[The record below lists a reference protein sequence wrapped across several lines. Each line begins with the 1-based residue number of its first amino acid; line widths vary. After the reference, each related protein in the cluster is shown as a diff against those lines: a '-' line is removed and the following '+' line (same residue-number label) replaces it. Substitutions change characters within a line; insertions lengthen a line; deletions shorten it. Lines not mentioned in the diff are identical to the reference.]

1 MDNDNDD
8 NMSSA
13 SSNSDKIINNDNDN
27 NISSHNNNNNKHKVT
42 STPLST
48 QINYTSSS
56 LISYLTFWW
65 STPAIALSNTST
77 TLQTSHISSLSLSQQ
92 TKTHLPLLSSIY
104 TSSLSSSY
112 PLTYLFLIQTP
123 LYPNHNLILS

>member
-1 MDNDNDD
+1 MNNDNDD
-8 NMSSA
+8 NISSA
-13 SSNSDKIINNDNDN
+13 SSNSDTNINNDND
-27 NISSHNNNNNKHKVT
+27 IPPSPNNNKHKVT

>member
-1 MDNDNDD
+1 MNNDNDD
-8 NMSSA
+8 NISSA
-13 SSNSDKIINNDNDN
+13 ASNSDTNINNDND
-27 NISSHNNNNNKHKVT
+27 IPPSPNNNKHKVT